1 MPRLAL
7 VVSGLGYGGAERQ
20 VIEIANNIDH
30 DRFDPHVFI
39 LSDHAPLAAHLR
51 EREARLHVIEKRSK
65 YDVTVIPRLARA
77 FHELQVL
84 VVHGFLFDAEIASR
98 IAGKLAGARAIIG
111 SERNTKNTF
120 GWHKRVLYRATSQL
134 LHACVAN
141 SNAGAAFNRRLT
153 GLPASA
159 YHVVYNGVDTNRFCP
174 KDASA
179 LRASLDLPE
188 NVCVIG
194 MFGSFKHQKNHP
206 LLLKA
211 AKLLVDH
218 SVDFRLLF
226 VGTTIHE
233 GYETTGEYSREVL
246 GLVKSLGLEDRSVF
260 VGAKT
265 DVEHYYNLCDM
276 TVLPSLFEGTPNV
289 ALESMASAV
298 PVIATDISDNSYII
312 PDGNVGYIVPLDQP
326 DQLADRIYDLVSQP
340 VLRRQLGQAARNW
353 VIEEFSLS
361 KMASVMAD
369 VYEQV
374 LKHR

>member
-1 MPRLAL
+1 MRKLAL
-7 VVSGLGYGGAERQ
+7 VISSLTFGGAERQ
-20 VIEIANNIDH
+20 VVEISNKIDR

-39 LSDHAPLAAHLR
+39 LSNHAPLAAHLR

-77 FHELQVL
+77 FRELEVL
-84 VVHGFLFDAEIASR
+84 VVHGFNFDAEIASR
-98 IAGKLAGARAIIG
+98 IAGKLAGVRAIIG
-111 SERNTKNTF
+111 SERNTKNAF
-120 GWHKRVLYRATSQL
+120 SKRKKVLYRTTSRL

-141 SNAGAAFNRRLT
+141 STAGAAFNRKLT
-153 GLPASA
+153 GLPESA
-159 YHVVYNGVDTNRFCP
+159 YHVVYNGVDTDRFRP
-174 KDASA
+174 RDASA
-179 LRASLDLPE
+179 LRASLDLPKD
-188 NVCVIG
+188 VCVIG

-211 AKLLVDH
+211 AKLLMDR

-233 GYETTGEYSREVL
+233 GYRTTDEYSSEVM
-246 GLVKSLGLEDRSVF
+246 GLVESLGLEDRSVF

-276 TVLPSLFEGTPNV
+276 TVLPSFFEGTPNV

-298 PVIATDISDNSYII
+298 AVIATDVSDNSYVI
-312 PDGNVGYIVPLDQP
+312 PDGSAGYIVPLDQP
-326 DQLADRIYDLVSQP
+326 DQLANRMHDLVSQP
-340 VLRRQLGQAARNW
+340 VLRRQLGQAALDW
-353 VIEEFSLS
+353 VIEEFSLG
-361 KMASVMAD
+361 KMATIMAD

-374 LKHR
+374 LDDR